1 MKFSKFLTEAGVA
14 FNNILYPKFN
24 NIVILAGGSAS
35 GKGFVLNNVL
45 LISGKVY
52 DIDDL
57 KDLII
62 KDQDFNDAFF
72 DYLENHYVSKGKKLD
87 SRVSEI
93 LEKGLTPDE
102 LDLKNPLDTS
112 ILHFF
117 TAYKDYDNKLKNNL
131 FLQAAKT
138 DRKPNVIFDVTMKNT
153 DILDMI
159 WKYVV
164 LGGYDPLNVHLVWV
178 INSVKKA
185 IEQNSER
192 SRVVSLGVLKD
203 THKGVSETMKQ
214 ILKNFD
220 TKLSSGEKV
229 SDLIQGDVWI
239 VPNLEGVDAD
249 IRKSGQG
256 NFEITMLNK
265 FQVKESGKPVIPF
278 ADLERKYFT
287 KGSNLLAKIN
297 SYVPDDAKWD
307 SE

>member
-1 MKFSKFLTEAGVA
+1 MKFSEFLTEAGVA

-57 KDLII
+57 KDLIT

-72 DYLENHYVSKGKKLD
+72 GYLENHYVSKGKKLD

-178 INSVKKA
+178 LNSVKKA

-192 SRVVSLGVLKD
+192 DRVVSLGVLKD

-220 TKLSSGEKV
+220 TRLSSGEKV

-256 NFEITMLNK
+256 NFEITSLNK

-278 ADLERKYFT
+278 ADLERKYFS
-287 KGSNLLAKIN
+287 KGSNVLAKIN
-297 SYVPDDAKWD
+297 SYVPDEAKWF
-307 SE
+307 